1 MTPTVSVR
9 IPAIRTQIP
18 IVTSEPFPLTQRQL
32 TLSTTEQIQLRKE
45 KSMPEVRS
53 IAAARAP
60 FVHKLS
66 NQFIRRFAAS
76 ILLTGV
82 NAGVMLTFSPSV
94 FSDSFNAPI
103 LRTAFAIL
111 ILGLIASLAL
121 MWFLTFRD
129 RS

>member
-1 MTPTVSVR
+1 MPTPPPS
-9 IPAIRTQIP
+9 
-18 IVTSEPFPLTQRQL
+18 TSLDSESGYET
-32 TLSTTEQIQLRKE
+32 
-45 KSMPEVRS
+45 
-53 IAAARAP
+53 A
-60 FVHKLS
+60 S

-82 NAGVMLTFSPSV
+82 NAGVILTFSPSV

-111 ILGLIASLAL
+111 ILGLIASLAR